1 MVRRLPQLTL
11 ALLGAAMVQAWAS
24 GRLMLLMAQE
34 FHGLVLGSG
43 LVLLM
48 VALLSLLKGDPLPR
62 RRPRAALVLAVVAT
76 LIIAIPP
83 RPSFSLLGADRKT
96 AYLEGLAAGFA
107 LPPDQ
112 RTLVDWARIL
122 RNSSDPGVFQG
133 QAVKVQ
139 GFVLQRKGA
148 PPSLARLVLR
158 CCLADATPV
167 ELAVR
172 WPQDGPEPREDQ
184 WLEVIGSMEV
194 RQGPSGVEAVVIPQR
209 IRPIPR
215 PKQPFSA

>member
-1 MVRRLPQLTL
+1 MLQRLPELTL
-11 ALLGAAMVQAWAS
+11 ALLGAAMLQAWAS
-24 GRLMLLMAQE
+24 GRLMLLMAE
-34 FHGLVLGSG
+34 AFHPLVLASG
-43 LVLLM
+43 MVLLL
-48 VALLSLLKGDPLPR
+48 VALLSLVKGKPLPR

-76 LIIAIPP
+76 LIIIFPP
-83 RPSFSLLGADRKT
+83 RPSFSLLGADRQT
-96 AYLEGLAAGFA
+96 AFLEGLAAGFA
-107 LPPDQ
+107 LPPEQ

-133 QAVKVQ
+133 QAVKVE

-172 WPQDGPEPREDQ
+172 WPEDGPEPREDQ

-194 RQGPSGVEAVVIPQR
+194 RQGPSGMEAVVIPQR